1 MIPTRSPEDFSAS
14 SSADIIEIE
23 VSGSIDLANYFS
35 EVPFSELPD
44 NSDSNVIGSIEAVK
58 ITDDQR
64 PIVREDVPLQPQV
77 KQEIQDWVAQ
87 RREGARGGIAIT
99 LIIFFG
105 VSLLAEFSLI
115 GLGAFYPQANSA
127 LIKDTLPLLI
137 NSLTS
142 ILSLAL
148 AFYFKDK

>member
-1 MIPTRSPEDFSAS
+1 MIPTSSPEDFSAS

-23 VSGSIDLANYFS
+23 VSGSIDLADYFS
-35 EVPFSELPD
+35 EKPFSEMPD
-44 NSDSNVIGSIEAVK
+44 NPDSNVK
-58 ITDDQR
+58 ITDDHR

-77 KQEIQDWVAQ
+77 KQEIQDWVVQ

-105 VSLLAEFSLI
+105 VSLLAEFLLI

>member
-1 MIPTRSPEDFSAS
+1 MIPTSSPEDFSAS
-14 SSADIIEIE
+14 SSEDLIEIE
-23 VSGSIDLANYFS
+23 VSGSIDLANYFT
-35 EVPFSELPD
+35 EVPFSEFP
-44 NSDSNVIGSIEAVK
+44 DSNVIGSIKAVK
-58 ITDDQR
+58 IIDDQR

-77 KQEIQDWVAQ
+77 KQEIQDWVTQ
-87 RREGARGGIAIT
+87 KREGDRGWIAIT

>member
-1 MIPTRSPEDFSAS
+1 MIQTSSPEDFSVS
-14 SSADIIEIE
+14 FSVDLMEIE
-23 VSGSIDLANYFS
+23 VSGAIDLADYFT
-35 EVPFSELPD
+35 EIPFGELPD
-44 NSDSNVIGSIEAVK
+44 SNNISSIETVK
-58 ITDDQR
+58 TIDDQR

-105 VSLLAEFSLI
+105 VSLLAEFLLI